1 MTTSVLFHSI
11 FQLFSTVISNS
22 KVSQSYCYNYGT
34 FCIRKSVKPCKVT
47 QTMASTSSSEQF
59 KSFWQG
65 RKTYLVFDYPNI
77 NDKVADYTTSVQNRM
92 EREEQEENVYLSERA
107 FLPVPQSAT
116 GVNQICKISS
126 DIRFWAN
133 YGSWTFCSQCSSVS
147 VKVLPHNFSN
157 RTKNDKSTKCIYVH
171 SRGTLSLC
179 TRTSQRLCYL

>member
-1 MTTSVLFHSI
+1 
-11 FQLFSTVISNS
+11 
-22 KVSQSYCYNYGT
+22 
-34 FCIRKSVKPCKVT
+34 
-47 QTMASTSSSEQF
+47 MASTWSPEQF

-92 EREEQEENVYLSERA
+92 EREEQEENIYLSERR
-107 FLPVPQSAT
+107 FLPVPQSAS
-116 GVNQICKISS
+116 GVNQICQTSS

-157 RTKNDKSTKCIYVH
+157 RPKNDKSTKCICSQLRYIVPLYKNIPT
-171 SRGTLSLC
+171 SLLSL
-179 TRTSQRLCYL
+179 TVDDITILRPFHLFLEKYERVTHGY